1 MCLQIKTL
9 DHQKEYIKQV
19 INTILILKKKKSI
32 KLRPATVTIEI
43 HSNIVNTLN
52 NMGSEMVEFAK
63 KHYEEQQQ
71 ITSEIT
77 EILKEAIT
85 TIADENKKLKED
97 LHIVY
102 QQFKN

>member
-1 MCLQIKTL
+1 
-9 DHQKEYIKQV
+9 
-19 INTILILKKKKSI
+19 
-32 KLRPATVTIEI
+32 
-43 HSNIVNTLN
+43 
-52 NMGSEMVEFAK
+52 MGSEMVEFAK